1 MKMLAIRIA
10 LVTSVALAPL
20 LATEAAYAQS
30 FNPGSQSY
38 DAVGQ
43 SRVRDHNYR
52 SDQRTI
58 DEITNND
65 WNAGR

>member
-1 MKMLAIRIA
+1 MKMLAIKIA

-38 DAVGQ
+38 DADQYRTRG
-43 SRVRDHNYR
+43 HNYR

>member
-1 MKMLAIRIA
+1 MKMLATKIA
-10 LVTSVALAPL
+10 LVTTVALATL
-20 LATEAAYAQS
+20 LATEATYAQS

-38 DAVGQ
+38 DAD
-43 SRVRDHNYR
+43 RATVRDHRYTN
-52 SDQRTI
+52 DQRTI

>member
-1 MKMLAIRIA
+1 MKMLAIKIA

-20 LATEAAYAQS
+20 LATEVAYAQS

-38 DAVGQ
+38 DADR
-43 SRVRDHNYR
+43 STVRGHNYR
-52 SDQRTI
+52 NDQRTI

>member
-1 MKMLAIRIA
+1 MKMLAIKIA

-38 DAVGQ
+38 DADQ
-43 SRVRDHNYR
+43 SRTRGHNYR